1 MIGNNNTFTGEMMRK
16 ASALT
21 IAVHGVLPL
30 LLSLCAVIGALHRV
44 YIFAPNDWDYGIF
57 SNLLWNFAHGKGWLM
72 SLYTG
77 MPQVNF
83 LADHLTLLVPLLSPV
98 FALFSSPYT
107 LSVLHG
113 LAFSATYFLAPL
125 LVREIWRAAGRRDY
139 EQAAMFLLL
148 VLAVFKGFNGAWRFQ
163 SHMTTLVM
171 PVTLLALIALHRQ
184 KLFWAVCCAVIVALA
199 QERASVAVFG
209 IGLYAMGITR
219 NFRIGALLCLF
230 SAMYF
235 ILAVKLVIPSFQPG
249 PGGYMYAGSI
259 QPFVDIPAKAGFLA
273 LFVLY
278 WLLLPLCGKKAA
290 FAACCALP
298 VLGLGL
304 VSGRVSM
311 YKFGHHY
318 QDLPSIFFL
327 ASAAHGLLWLTGRTW
342 FARLPGYA
350 PAAAAAAG
358 IIASASTGLQH
369 IPPLVVLTME
379 RSPAVVRLN
388 QDMARHAEIPAEIS
402 VFATSGIG
410 PRLALRERRYC
421 ITPERAE
428 LPFRFSMVFVAPHLS
443 TFPYDDANSI
453 LRALDANPSLTL
465 MENTGDLFVYAS
477 NDIGGNAFGRA
488 IPTSAQGALSVTP

>member
-1 MIGNNNTFTGEMMRK
+1 MMRK

-21 IAVHGVLPL
+21 IAVHGIIPL

-57 SNLLWNFAHGKGWLM
+57 SNLLWNFAHGNGWLM

-77 MPQVNF
+77 LPQVNF
-83 LADHLTLLVPLLSPV
+83 LADHLALLVPFLSPI

-125 LVREIWRAAGRRDY
+125 LVREIWRTAGRRDY
-139 EQAAMFLLL
+139 ERAAMFLLL

-163 SHMTTLVM
+163 AHMTTLVM
-171 PVTLLALIALHRQ
+171 PVTLMALIALHRQ
-184 KLFWAVCCAVIVALA
+184 KLLWAVCCAVIVALA

-219 NFRIGALLCLF
+219 NIRAGVLLCLF
-230 SAMYF
+230 STLYF

-249 PGGYMYAGSI
+249 SGSYIYSGSI
-259 QPFVDIPAKAGFLA
+259 RPFVDLPAKVWFLA

-290 FAACCALP
+290 FVACCALP

-304 VSGRVSM
+304 VSNRESM
-311 YKFGHHY
+311 YRFGHHY
-318 QDLPSIFFL
+318 QDLPTVFFL
-327 ASAAHGLLWLTGRTW
+327 ASAAHGLLWLTGRAW
-342 FARLPGYA
+342 FARLPKYA

-358 IIASASTGLQH
+358 IVASASTGLLH

-388 QDMARHAEIPAEIS
+388 RDMARYADIPAEIS
-402 VFATSGIG
+402 VFATSGVG
-410 PRLALRERRYC
+410 PRLALRERRYF
-421 ITPERAE
+421 ITPERAK
-428 LPFRFSMVFVAPHLS
+428 LPFTSSMVFVAPQLS
-443 TFPYDDANSI
+443 TFPYDDVSPI
-453 LRALDANPSLTL
+453 LRDLDANPSLRLTEKTDQL
-465 MENTGDLFVYAS
+465 LVYSSHDISGAS
-477 NDIGGNAFGRA
+477 GRTIPAPDQEPPQLPKNAR
-488 IPTSAQGALSVTP
+488 TP